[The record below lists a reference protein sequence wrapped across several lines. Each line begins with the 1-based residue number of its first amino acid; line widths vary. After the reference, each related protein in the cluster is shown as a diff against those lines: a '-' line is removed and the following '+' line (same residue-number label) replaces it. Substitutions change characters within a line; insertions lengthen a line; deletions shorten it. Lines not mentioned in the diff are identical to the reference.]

1 MFPHGQVGFYHV
13 SRKSLMYNF
22 CSAETSLS
30 QDDSPN
36 RDPLIVR
43 NRFEGLLEGAMQM
56 YTGREDVPTELPSK
70 FEYKRKESR
79 GKSAR

>member
-1 MFPHGQVGFYHV
+1 MTPLFLV
-13 SRKSLMYNF
+13 
-22 CSAETSLS
+22 ETSLS
-30 QDDSPN
+30 QDDSPS

-70 FEYKRKESR
+70 FEYKRKENR